1 MKILV
6 NASTL
11 VVGGGVQVALNF
23 IKHTFTNKRNEYYY
37 LLSKQLYNEI
47 KSEFNY
53 LNYHVSE
60 ISPAKLIS
68 GKLSRKEILLIEQS
82 FNPDIVYS
90 IGAPSYIK
98 FKSIEVLRLTN
109 PWIIGASRIAYSTYP
124 FFRKYLIK
132 LKVVLQRR
140 YISRNSYIITQTN
153 SAGLEISK
161 NLKIIN
167 DNIFIIPNVQSL
179 IFNNSSSEDISI
191 SNEIK
196 IFSFAAP
203 HPHKNLSI
211 IPQVAKELLN
221 LGIEKFIFI
230 VTIPEEDKTYE
241 AEMFFKLCK
250 DLKVEDNIKNIGKVK
265 YLDAP
270 SRYKQS
276 DILFLPTLLEVF
288 SVTYLESMA
297 MKTPIVTTDFSF
309 SREVCGEAA
318 LYYEPKNAKDAAS
331 KLFNIISNHK
341 VKHKL
346 LEAGNNRIKSYRTSQ
361 EIYSEH
367 ITVLEK
373 IVEKEM
379 HK

>member
-1 MKILV
+1 MV

-23 IKHTFTNKRNEYYY
+23 IKHTLTDIKNEYYY
-37 LLSKQLYNEI
+37 LLSKQLYIEI
-47 KSEFNY
+47 KSEVDHINY
-53 LNYHVSE
+53 YISE
-60 ISPAKLIS
+60 ISPAKLIA

-98 FKSIEVLRLTN
+98 FKSTEVLRLTN
-109 PWIIGASRIAYSTYP
+109 PWIIGASKIAYSTYP
-124 FFRKYLIK
+124 FFRRYLIK

-161 NLKIIN
+161 NLKIKN
-167 DNIFIIPNVQSL
+167 ENIFIIPNVQPL
-179 IFNNSSSEDISI
+179 IFNNSSSEDIPV
-191 SNEIK
+191 SNEIR

-211 IPQVAKELLN
+211 IPQVAKELFD
-221 LGIEKFIFI
+221 LGIENFVFI
-230 VTIPEEDKTYE
+230 VTIPEDDKTYE
-241 AEMFFKLCK
+241 SEIFFKLCK
-250 DLKVEDNIKNIGKVK
+250 DLKVEDNIKNIGKVS

-270 SRYKQS
+270 SRYQQS
-276 DILFLPTLLEVF
+276 NILFLPTLLEVF

-297 MKTPIVTTDFSF
+297 MKLPIVTTDFSF

-331 KLFNIISNHK
+331 KLFNIISNQK

-346 LEAGNNRIKSYRTSQ
+346 LEAGKTRISSCPTSQ
-361 EIYSEH
+361 KIYSEH
-367 ITVLEK
+367 IIVLEK
-373 IVEKEM
+373 IVNKEKD
-379 HK
+379 K

>member
-1 MKILV
+1 MV

-23 IKHTFTNKRNEYYY
+23 IKHTFTDKRNEYYY

-53 LNYHVSE
+53 LNYHISE
-60 ISPAKLIS
+60 ISPAKLIA

-98 FKSIEVLRLTN
+98 FKSTEVLRLTN

-124 FFRKYLIK
+124 FFRRYLLK

-140 YISRNSYIITQTN
+140 YINRNSCIITQTN

-161 NLKIIN
+161 NLKIKN
-167 DNIFIIPNVQSL
+167 ENIFIIPNVQSL
-179 IFNNSSSEDISI
+179 IFNNSSSEDIPV

-211 IPQVAKELLN
+211 IPQVAKELLD
-221 LGIEKFIFI
+221 LGIENFVFI
-230 VTIPEEDKTYE
+230 VTIPDEDKTYE
-241 AEMFFKLCK
+241 SEIFFKLCK
-250 DLKVEDNIKNIGKVK
+250 DLKVEDNIKNIGKVS

-270 SRYKQS
+270 KRYQQAQ
-276 DILFLPTLLEVF
+276 ILFLPTLLEVF

-297 MKTPIVTTDFSF
+297 MKLPIVTTDFSF

-318 LYYEPKNAKDAAS
+318 LYYEPKNPKDAAS
-331 KLFNIISNHK
+331 KLFNIISNNK
-341 VKHKL
+341 AKHKL
-346 LEAGNNRIKSYRTSQ
+346 LEAGKSKMSSYYTSQ

-367 ITVLEK
+367 IIILEK
-373 IVEKEM
+373 IVNKQNN
-379 HK
+379 K